1 MDVKSGKRQ
10 TKSVTNSQAGQSL
23 LEFVLLLPSLL
34 GLSVILIRVNT
45 AIQRAIVDQQY
56 ARQQA
61 LFLTVHS
68 PIYPN
73 RRLIAGSFTRALKSN
88 QMVIGLSEN
97 VANVA
102 SNYVAQASTEYI
114 ARKPGLGSD
123 EPQKEPNERA
133 KVRIRS
139 TVTLCTQSNSLADGT
154 VILPDNRPN
163 TLTSNSGF
171 DFCKGVVN
179 EL

>member
-1 MDVKSGKRQ
+1 MAADRSSTRASGA
-10 TKSVTNSQAGQSL
+10 SDSQAGQSL
-23 LEFVLLLPSLL
+23 LEFVLLLPALL
-34 GLSVILIRVNT
+34 GLCVIMIRTNT

-61 LFLTVHS
+61 LFLTIHS

-73 RRLIAGSFTRALKSN
+73 RRLIMGSFIRTNKSN

-97 VANVA
+97 IANTT

-123 EPQKEPNERA
+123 EPQKEPLERA
-133 KVRIRS
+133 KIRIRS

-154 VILPDNRPN
+154 VIMPTSRPY
-163 TLTSNSGF
+163 TLSSKSKF
-171 DFCKGVVN
+171 AFCKNLVN
-179 EL
+179 EP